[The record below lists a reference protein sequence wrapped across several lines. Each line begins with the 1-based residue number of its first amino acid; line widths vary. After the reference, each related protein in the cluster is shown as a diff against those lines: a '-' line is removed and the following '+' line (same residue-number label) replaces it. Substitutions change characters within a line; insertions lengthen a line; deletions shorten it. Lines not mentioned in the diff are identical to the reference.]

1 MNRYIIM
8 EYIKKLNRND
18 IINFANKQ
26 GISLDSD
33 EVETIYHYIN
43 HEYNRIINK
52 DESVLEEAR
61 EKLNSK
67 AYNYIK
73 DMYYKYRN
81 MF

>member
-33 EVETIYHYIN
+33 EVETIYHYIK
-43 HEYNRIINK
+43 HEYNRIINN

>member
-1 MNRYIIM
+1 MNKYIIM
-8 EYIKKLNRND
+8 EYIRKLNRND

-26 GISLDSD
+26 GITLSND
-33 EVETIYHYIN
+33 EVETIYYYIK
-43 HEYNRIINK
+43 HENRRILNK
-52 DESVLEEAR
+52 DESILVEAR
-61 EKLNSK
+61 EKLNSN

>member
-33 EVETIYHYIN
+33 EVETIYHYIK

-73 DMYYKYRN
+73 DMYYKYIN

>member
-1 MNRYIIM
+1 MNKYIIM
-8 EYIKKLNRND
+8 EYIRKLNRND

-26 GISLDSD
+26 GITLSND
-33 EVETIYHYIN
+33 EVETIYYYIK
-43 HEYNRIINK
+43 HEYKRILNK
-52 DESVLEEAR
+52 DESILVEAR
-61 EKLNSK
+61 EKLNSN